1 MTADSDQEAP
11 LDFYLTPPHPCS
23 YLDRSDAQTLFA
35 DPRRIITSTA
45 YQQLSAQG
53 FRRSGG
59 HLYRPRCNHCNACI
73 AVRIPISGFRPTR
86 AQRRTSKRNQDLTV
100 QIEPARFTPRHY
112 QVYERYISMRHTD
125 GDMYPASEDQFKS
138 FLLCAWADTQF
149 VCLYRGE
156 QLLSV
161 AVTDQLD
168 DGLSAVYTF
177 FEPTESARSLGVFSI
192 LQQIEQCKRQG
203 LAHLYLGYWIKES
216 PKMAYKS
223 QYRPLQMF
231 IEGRWLTLN

>member
-177 FEPTESARSLGVFSI
+177 LSLLKAAEVWVSSVFCSKLNNANARGCHTSTWATGS
-192 LQQIEQCKRQG
+192 KSRQK
-203 LAHLYLGYWIKES
+203 WRIK
-216 PKMAYKS
+216 ANIDR
-223 QYRPLQMF
+223 YRCLSKVA
-231 IEGRWLTLN
+231 G